1 MMRSLLTTMA
11 MLWALSVTNGAFAT
25 NTFVVVNAPPGSS
38 VDQAS
43 LEALL
48 TGQRRNWDD
57 GDAAKVVLPSR
68 ESSNFDFVAQKL
80 FGTSGQ
86 VMQRLWFRLVFS
98 GRANAPDY
106 VNSSRD
112 VIEAVERQNGALGIL
127 VSDEV
132 PNVREGLVV
141 VELK

>member
-1 MMRSLLTTMA
+1 
-11 MLWALSVTNGAFAT
+11 
-25 NTFVVVNAPPGSS
+25 
-38 VDQAS
+38 
-43 LEALL
+43 
-48 TGQRRNWDD
+48 
-57 GDAAKVVLPSR
+57 
-68 ESSNFDFVAQKL
+68 
-80 FGTSGQ
+80 
-86 VMQRLWFRLVFS
+86 MQRLWFRLVFS

>member
-1 MMRSLLTTMA
+1 MRSLLTTMA
-11 MLWALSVTNGAFAT
+11 ILWALSVTNDAFAT
-25 NTFVVVNAPPGSS
+25 NTLAVVNAPPGSS
-38 VDQAS
+38 IDQAS

-48 TGQRRNWDD
+48 TGQRRNWVD

-80 FGTSGQ
+80 FGTSWQ

-106 VNSSRD
+106 VNSSSD
-112 VIEAVERQNGALGIL
+112 VIEAVERQDGALGIV
-127 VSDEV
+127 VSDV
-132 PNVREGLVV
+132 APTVVEGLVV

>member
-1 MMRSLLTTMA
+1 MMRSLLTTIA
-11 MLWALSVTNGAFAT
+11 LLWALSVTNGAFAT

-38 VDQAS
+38 IDQAS
-43 LEALL
+43 LKALL

-86 VMQRLWFRLVFS
+86 IMQRLWFRLVFS

-132 PNVREGLVV
+132 PMVREGLIV

>member
-1 MMRSLLTTMA
+1 MA
-11 MLWALSVTNGAFAT
+11 ILWALSVTNVAFAT
-25 NTFVVVNAPPGSS
+25 NTFAVVNAPPGSS
-38 VDQAS
+38 IDQAS

-68 ESSNFDFVAQKL
+68 ESSNIDFVAQKL

-86 VMQRLWFRLVFS
+86 VMQRLWFRMVFS

-106 VNSSRD
+106 VNSSSD
-112 VIEAVERQNGALGIL
+112 VIEAVERQDGALAIV
-127 VSDEV
+127 VSDV
-132 PNVREGLVV
+132 APTVVEGLVV

>member
-1 MMRSLLTTMA
+1 MA

-25 NTFVVVNAPPGSS
+25 NTFVVVNAPAGSS
-38 VDQAS
+38 IDQAS
-43 LEALL
+43 LKALL

-86 VMQRLWFRLVFS
+86 IMQRLWFRLVFS

-132 PNVREGLVV
+132 PMVREGLIV

>member
-1 MMRSLLTTMA
+1 MA
-11 MLWALSVTNGAFAT
+11 ISWALSVTNGAFAT
-25 NTFVVVNAPPGSS
+25 NTFAVVNAPPGSS
-38 VDQAS
+38 IDQAS

-80 FGTSGQ
+80 LGTSGQ

-98 GRANAPDY
+98 ARANAPDY
-106 VNSSRD
+106 VNSSSD
-112 VIEAVERQNGALGIL
+112 VIEAVELQDGALGIV
-127 VSDEV
+127 VSDV
-132 PNVREGLVV
+132 APTVVEGLVV

>member
-1 MMRSLLTTMA
+1 MV
-11 MLWALSVTNGAFAT
+11 MLWAVNVTNAAFAASA
-25 NTFVVVNAPPGSS
+25 FVVINVPAGSS
-38 VDQAS
+38 IDQAS

-106 VNSSRD
+106 VPSSRD
-112 VIEAVERQNGALGIL
+112 VIEAVERQDGALGIL
-127 VSDEV
+127 VADVAPS
-132 PNVREGLVV
+132 VRGGLAV

>member
-1 MMRSLLTTMA
+1 MRSLLTTIA
-11 MLWALSVTNGAFAT
+11 LLWALSVTNGAFAT

-38 VDQAS
+38 IDQAS
-43 LEALL
+43 LKALL

-86 VMQRLWFRLVFS
+86 IMQRLWFRLVFS

-132 PNVREGLVV
+132 PMVREGLIV